1 MNLQDKK
8 KEKKEETEIS
18 LLSLTQSSDQEFRMT
33 GVYGDLNE
41 ERASDAL
48 LSLLYLRQTSKKM
61 VLQDPDDL
69 ESDLVEEIMPI
80 DFYVSTFGG
89 SSAEMFC
96 LHDAMRMIRET
107 CPIRTIGLGK
117 VMSAGV
123 LLLASGN
130 KGHRKIGRNCRAMI
144 HAVNAGNH
152 GALHDLVNEM
162 EAIQNIQEMYID
174 ALVSETNMTKT
185 QLKKLIEKKVNVY
198 LSAQEAV
205 DLGIADIII

>member
-1 MNLQDKK
+1 LNLQDKK

-123 LLLASGN
+123 LLLASGT
-130 KGHRKIGRNCRAMI
+130 KGERSIGANCRVMI
-144 HAVNAGNH
+144 HGVMSGQQ
-152 GALHDLVNEM
+152 GSIIDMENEM
-162 EAIQNIQEMYID
+162 QETKFTQKQYVK
-174 ALVSETNMTKT
+174 ALAAETNMSE
-185 QLKKLIEKKVNVY
+185 QYIRKLIRSKRNVY
-198 LSAQEAV
+198 FNAERALE
-205 DLGIADIII
+205 LGIVDKII